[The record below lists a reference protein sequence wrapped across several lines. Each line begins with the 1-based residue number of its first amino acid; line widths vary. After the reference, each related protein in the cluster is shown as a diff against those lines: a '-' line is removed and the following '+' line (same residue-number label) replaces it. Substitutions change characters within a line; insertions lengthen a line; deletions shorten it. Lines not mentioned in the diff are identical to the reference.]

1 MNLWQRCEKNN
12 NQKRRR
18 IMGFRQK
25 LSQRQQKVN
34 SLVCVGLDPLL
45 EKLPS
50 SIVGFEHDWEKV
62 AHWMCRIVD
71 ETAPFASLFKPQRA
85 HYEAISDGEKA
96 LRKIVQ
102 HIHKQHEDIPV
113 FLDCKRGDI
122 GRTQA
127 CYRIAQF
134 DLDGVDGMNFSPYM
148 GKDCMQSL
156 VDPKNPGRAIVG
168 LCYTSNSSAREVQ
181 DVRLESGDLYWEFI
195 AKTTLKW
202 AEELGVAEDAGL
214 VMAAAH
220 EYPKSSGDIFSF
232 HLKRVRE
239 LVGDKLWF
247 LIPGIGTQGGFI
259 EQTVHASL
267 SGPGSIA
274 INSSSGIIF
283 ASSGED
289 YAEAAAVKAQELNNQ
304 IRESGGSL

>member
-1 MNLWQRCEKNN
+1 
-12 NQKRRR
+12 
-18 IMGFRQK
+18 MGFRQK
-25 LSQRQQKVN
+25 LTDRQQKVN

-45 EKLPS
+45 EKLPP

-71 ETAPFASLFKPQRA
+71 ETAPSASMFKPQRA
-85 HYEAISDGEKA
+85 HYEAIPNGEKA
-96 LRKIVQ
+96 LRKIVR
-102 HIHKQHEDIPV
+102 HIHHEHEDIPV

-122 GRTQA
+122 ERTQER
-127 CYRIAQF
+127 YRIAQF
-134 DLDGVDGMNFSPYM
+134 ELDGVDGMNFSPYM

-156 VDPKNPGRAIVG
+156 VDSNNLGRAIVG

-181 DVRLESGDLYWEFI
+181 DVRLSSGDLYWEFI
-195 AKTTLKW
+195 AKTILEW
-202 AEELGVAEDAGL
+202 AKALNIIADAGL

-220 EYPKSSGDIFSF
+220 ELPKGSGNIFSF
-232 HLKRVRE
+232 HLERVRE

-259 EQTVHASL
+259 EETVRASL
-267 SGPGSIA
+267 SGPGSVA

-283 ASSGED
+283 ASSKED
-289 YAEAAAVKAQELNNQ
+289 YAEAAATKANELCKQ
-304 IRESGGSL
+304 IRESGGDLS